1 MNPSELFIRRPVAT
15 TLLTIAIAIAGAISF
30 TVLPVSPLP
39 QVDFPTISV
48 SASLPGAS
56 AQIMAS
62 SVATPLERQFGHIA
76 GVSEMT
82 SASSL
87 GSTGITIQF
96 DLSRNIDGAA
106 RDVEA
111 AISAARTYL
120 PANLPGNPTYRK
132 VNPADAPIMI
142 LGLTSKKYDTGKL
155 YDEASTIMEQKLSQ
169 IDGVGQVVVG
179 GASLPSVRV
188 DVNPT
193 QLNSYGLSL
202 SSIQSVLSTQ
212 NADLAKGQVTYGST
226 TADIVAND
234 QISTADEYKPIIIGY
249 HNGTAVRLSDVA
261 SVTDSVQN
269 VRSAGYL
276 NGIRSVTVIIF
287 RQPGANII
295 QTVDNIRNQLPF
307 LQASIPQG
315 IDTTIVLDRTTT
327 IRASVSDVERTLM
340 ISVGLVILVVFL
352 FLRNGRATLIP
363 SVAVPVSLIG
373 TFAVMYLL
381 GYSLDN
387 LSLMALTIATGFVVD
402 DAIVVMENISRH
414 LEQGM
419 EPFAAA
425 LLGAKEIGFTVF
437 SISVSLI
444 AVFIPIL
451 MMGGIVGRLFR
462 EFAITLST
470 AIVVSMVISLTTTPT
485 MCAYLLKQEQPEEHG
500 RLYRASEKFFSWM
513 LETYRRSLVWAL
525 DNWVLMLV
533 ILAFTIALNGV
544 LIYRIPKGFFPQ
556 QDTGA
561 IVGAV
566 QGPQDSSFPA
576 MDNSIRQ
583 LVGVIKSDPA
593 VANVNAYTG
602 GNGSSNTG
610 FIYIALK
617 PLNERK
623 VSAAQIINRLRPKLN
638 RLPVASAF
646 LQASQ
651 DLRIGGRSSAALYQ
665 YTIQS
670 DNVQDLSHWGP
681 ILLAEM
687 KKLPGFQDVNTD
699 QQNGGLEELLTY
711 DRASAAR
718 LGLTA
723 QALDSSLYS
732 AFGQSEVSIIYTQL
746 NQYYVVLEVAPQ
758 YWQTPEGLKDI
769 YLRSTGRGNAAA
781 SSASGISNTS
791 SGGNAPGTGNVPLL
805 TVSSAQA
812 STTPLAVNH
821 TGLFPSVTVSFNLA
835 PGVSLSDAVQR
846 VGEMQQ
852 RLGTPST
859 VRGLF
864 AGTAQ
869 AYQQSLNSELVLV
882 IVALLAVYIVLGVLY
897 ESLVHPLTIISTL
910 PSASLG
916 AVLAL
921 MLFKIDL
928 NVISIIGIVL
938 LIGIVKKNAIMMI
951 DFALVAERQEGKSP
965 ADSIFEACM
974 LRFRPILMTTMAALF
989 GAVPLAFGTGTGSE
1003 LRRPLGITIV
1013 GGLIVSQ
1020 MLTLYTT
1027 PVVYLF
1033 LDRLRLRF
1041 QKKPHNAFST
1051 PAPEAS

>member
-15 TLLTIAIAIAGAISF
+15 TLLTIAIAIAGAIAF

-56 AQIMAS
+56 AEIMAS

-87 GSTGITIQF
+87 GSTSITIQF

-120 PANLPGNPTYRK
+120 PANLPANPTYRK
-132 VNPADAPIMI
+132 VNPADSPIMI
-142 LGLTSKKYDTGKL
+142 IGLTSSKYDRGKL
-155 YDEASTIMEQKLSQ
+155 YDEASTVMSQKLSQ
-169 IDGVGQVVVG
+169 IQGVGQVSVG
-179 GASLPSVRV
+179 GSSLPSVRV
-188 DVNPT
+188 DANPT
-193 QLNSYGLSL
+193 QLNNYGLTL
-202 SSIQSVLSTQ
+202 ADVKSVLSIQ
-212 NADLAKGQVTYGST
+212 NADLAKGQISDGAV
-226 TADIVAND
+226 TADIIAND
-234 QISTADEYKPIIIGY
+234 QISTAADYKPLIIGY

-261 SVTDSVQN
+261 DVTDDVQN
-269 VRSAGYL
+269 IRSAGYL
-276 NGIRSVTVIIF
+276 NGIPSVSMIIF

-295 QTVDNIRNQLPF
+295 QTVDNIRTQLPF
-307 LQASIPQG
+307 LKASIPQG

-327 IRASVSDVERTLM
+327 IRASVNDVERTLL
-340 ISVGLVILVVFL
+340 ISVALVILVVFI
-352 FLRNGRATLIP
+352 FLRNPRATLIP

-373 TFAVMYLL
+373 TFAVMYLF
-381 GYSLDN
+381 GYSIDN
-387 LSLMALTIATGFVVD
+387 LSLMALTISTGFVVD

-414 LEQGM
+414 LELGM
-419 EPFAAA
+419 QPFAAA
-425 LLGAKEIGFTVF
+425 LKGAQEIGFTVF

-470 AIVVSMVISLTTTPT
+470 AIVVSMVVSLTTTPA
-485 MCAYLLKQEQPEEHG
+485 MCAYLLKEEKKERHG
-500 RLYRASEKFFSWM
+500 RIYQASEKFFAWM
-513 LETYRRSLVWAL
+513 LETYRRTLLWAL
-525 DNWVLMLV
+525 DNSGLMLV
-533 ILAFTIALNGV
+533 VLLLTIVLNVV
-544 LIYRIPKGFFPQ
+544 LIVKIPKGFFPQ

-561 IVGAV
+561 IVGGV

-576 MDNSIRQ
+576 MDNSVRQ

-593 VANVNAYTG
+593 VANVTAYTG
-602 GNGSSNTG
+602 GNGSTNTG

-623 VSAAQIINRLRPKLN
+623 VGAPEIINRLRPKLN

-646 LQASQ
+646 LQAAQ
-651 DLRIGGRSSAALYQ
+651 DLRIGGRGSNALYQ
-665 YTIQS
+665 YTIQC
-670 DNVQDLSHWGP
+670 DNVQDLSKWGP
-681 ILLAEM
+681 ILFAEM
-687 KKLPGFQDVNTD
+687 KKIPGLQDVNSD
-699 QQNGGLEELLTY
+699 QQNGGLEQLLTY
-711 DRASAAR
+711 DRTTAAK
-718 LGLTA
+718 LGITI
-723 QALDSSLYS
+723 QSLDSALYN

-758 YWQTPEGLKDI
+758 YWQTPQGLKDI
-769 YLRSTGRGNAAA
+769 YLNSVTGPTA
-781 SSASGISNTS
+781 SSS
-791 SGGNAPGTGNVPLL
+791 GNVPGSTNVPLAAVAHS
-805 TVSSAQA
+805 TSG
-812 STTPLAVNH
+812 TTPLAVNH

-835 PGVSLSDAVQR
+835 PGVSLSDATQR
-846 VGEMQQ
+846 IAIMQQ
-852 RLGTPST
+852 KLGTPST
-859 VRGLF
+859 IRGFF
-864 AGTAQ
+864 AGTLQ
-869 AYQQSLNSELVLV
+869 AYQQSLSTEPMLVLT
-882 IVALLAVYIVLGVLY
+882 ALLAVYIVLGILY

-910 PSASLG
+910 PSASVG
-916 AVLAL
+916 AMLAL

-951 DFALVAERQEGKSP
+951 DFALVAERQEGKST

-989 GAVPLAFGTGTGSE
+989 GALPLAFGTGTGSE
-1003 LRRPLGITIV
+1003 LRKPLGITIV

-1041 QKKPHNAFST
+1041 QNKPHGALPS

>member
-1 MNPSELFIRRPVAT
+1 
-15 TLLTIAIAIAGAISF
+15 
-30 TVLPVSPLP
+30 
-39 QVDFPTISV
+39 
-48 SASLPGAS
+48 
-56 AQIMAS
+56 
-62 SVATPLERQFGHIA
+62 
-76 GVSEMT
+76 
-82 SASSL
+82 
-87 GSTGITIQF
+87 
-96 DLSRNIDGAA
+96 
-106 RDVEA
+106 
-111 AISAARTYL
+111 
-120 PANLPGNPTYRK
+120 
-132 VNPADAPIMI
+132 
-142 LGLTSKKYDTGKL
+142 
-155 YDEASTIMEQKLSQ
+155 
-169 IDGVGQVVVG
+169 VVVG

-188 DVNPT
+188 DVDPT
-193 QLNSYGLSL
+193 QLNSYGLTL
-202 SSIQSVLSTQ
+202 SSVQSILSTQ
-212 NADLAKGQVTYGST
+212 NADLAKGQVTYGSAT
-226 TADIVAND
+226 SDLIAND
-234 QISTADEYKPIIIGY
+234 QISAAEDYKPIVIGY
-249 HNGTAVRLSDVA
+249 HNGTAVRLQDVA
-261 SVTDSVQN
+261 HVIDSVQN
-269 VRSAGYL
+269 IRSAGYL
-276 NGIRSVTVIIF
+276 NGIPSVTVIIF

-295 QTVDNIRNQLPF
+295 QTVDNIRSQLPF
-307 LQASIPQG
+307 LKASIPQG
-315 IDTTIVLDRTTT
+315 IDATIVLDRTTT

-352 FLRNGRATLIP
+352 FLRNARATLIP

-387 LSLMALTIATGFVVD
+387 LSLMALTISTGFVVD

-419 EPFAAA
+419 KPFAAA

-485 MCAYLLKQEQPEEHG
+485 MCAHLLKPEKEEGHG
-500 RLYRASEKFFSWM
+500 RMFRASEKFFTWM
-513 LETYRRSLVWAL
+513 LATYRHTLLWAL
-525 DNWVLMLV
+525 DNSTLMLV
-533 ILAFTIALNGV
+533 ILAFTIALNVV
-544 LIYRIPKGFFPQ
+544 LIIRIPKGFFPQ

-602 GNGSSNTG
+602 GNGSTNTG
-610 FIYIALK
+610 FIYMALK

-623 VSAAQIINRLRPKLN
+623 ISAAQIINRLRPKLN

-711 DRASAAR
+711 DRATAAR
-718 LGLTA
+718 LGITA
-723 QALDSSLYS
+723 QDLDSSLYD
-732 AFGQSEVSIIYTQL
+732 AFGQAEVSIIYTQL

-758 YWQTPEGLKDI
+758 YWQTPQGLKDI
-769 YLRSTGRGNAAA
+769 YLRSTGSGSTTA
-781 SSASGISNTS
+781 SSTSTSGASTS
-791 SGGNAPGTGNVPLL
+791 GNLPARGNVPLMA
-805 TVSSAQA
+805 VSSAQA
-812 STTPLAVNH
+812 NTTPLAVNH

-835 PGVSLSDAVQR
+835 PGVSLSDATQR

-852 RLGTPST
+852 RLGTPAT
-859 VRGLF
+859 VRGFF

-869 AYQQSLNSELVLV
+869 AYQQSLNSEKVL
-882 IVALLAVYIVLGVLY
+882 ITVALLAVYIVLGILY
-897 ESLVHPLTIISTL
+897 ESLVHPITIISTL

-989 GAVPLAFGTGTGSE
+989 GALPLAFGTGTGSE

-1033 LDRLRLRF
+1033 LDRMRLRF
-1041 QKKPHNAFST
+1041 QKKPHGSLSAPT
-1051 PAPEAS
+1051 PEAT

>member
-1 MNPSELFIRRPVAT
+1 MNPSALFIRRPVAT

-111 AISAARTYL
+111 AIAAARTYL
-120 PANLPGNPTYRK
+120 PANLPANPTYRK

-142 LGLTSKKYDTGKL
+142 LGLTSTKYDTGKL

-169 IDGVGQVVVG
+169 IQGVGQVVVG

-202 SSIQSVLSTQ
+202 SSIQSILSTQ
-212 NADLAKGQVTYGST
+212 NADIAKGQVTYGSN

-234 QISTADEYKPIIIGY
+234 QISTAEDYKPIVIGY

-414 LEQGM
+414 LEHGM

-485 MCAYLLKQEQPEEHG
+485 MCAHLLKQEKPEERG
-500 RLYRASEKFFSWM
+500 RIYRASEKFFAWM
-513 LETYRRSLVWAL
+513 LETYRRSLLWAL
-525 DNWVLMLV
+525 DNAALMLF
-533 ILAFTIALNGV
+533 ILVFTIALNVV

-576 MDNSIRQ
+576 MDDSIRQ

-602 GNGSSNTG
+602 GNGATNTG

-617 PLNERK
+617 PLDVRK
-623 VSAAQIINRLRPKLN
+623 IGAPQIINRLRPKLN

-646 LQASQ
+646 LQAAQ

-681 ILLAEM
+681 ILLAQM

-711 DRASAAR
+711 DRTNAAR
-718 LGLTA
+718 VGLTA
-723 QALDSSLYS
+723 QSLDSALYS

-746 NQYYVVLEVAPQ
+746 NQYYVVLEVAPE
-758 YWQTPEGLKDI
+758 YWQTPQGLKDI
-769 YLRSTGRGNAAA
+769 YLRSTGNTNAAVTTA
-781 SSASGISNTS
+781 SSISNTS
-791 SGGNAPGTGNVPLL
+791 SGGNAPGTGNVPLMN
-805 TVSSAQA
+805 VSSAQA

-835 PGVSLSDAVQR
+835 PGVSLSDATQR
-846 VGEMQQ
+846 VAEMQQ
-852 RLGTPST
+852 KLGTPST
-859 VRGLF
+859 VRGFF

-869 AYQQSLNSELVLV
+869 AYQQSLNSELALV

-965 ADSIFEACM
+965 TDSIFEACM

-1041 QKKPHNAFST
+1041 QKKPHNAFSA